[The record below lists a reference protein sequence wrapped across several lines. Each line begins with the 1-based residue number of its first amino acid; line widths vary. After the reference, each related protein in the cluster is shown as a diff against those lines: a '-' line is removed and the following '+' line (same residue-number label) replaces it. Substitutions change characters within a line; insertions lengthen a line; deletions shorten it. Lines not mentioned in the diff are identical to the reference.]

1 MKSSL
6 TRLQWT
12 ALIGF
17 VVIGL
22 LGGVGLWLLSGKV
35 DAAQDALH
43 QKESELKKLAGD
55 RYFPGQ
61 ANTDAL
67 QKNNQALQA
76 ALDVLQQRLLAP
88 GNQLAQVAEKNPVVF
103 KQELADQIHALTDL
117 AAKNNVQ
124 IEPTAVDF
132 GFAIYQNNNPS
143 EAATRIL
150 GKQLIGI
157 REATTAL
164 LNAKISSL
172 IAVRRSF
179 DERSGAAP
187 AAAPGAG
194 NEALRARIV
203 APAGGFYT
211 VYPLEFEF
219 NGSELALR
227 NFLSALTVSPYVLVT
242 RSVTLNSLRATPP
255 HLDDVVHAIPAE
267 GRKPS
272 FVMVMGDD
280 EVHARVRVDLIDWTG
295 GSAAAAA
302 PAKDGKTGTKR

>member
-43 QKESELKKLAGD
+43 QKEAELKKLTGD
-55 RYFPGQ
+55 RYFPGP
-61 ANTDAL
+61 ANTEAL
-67 QKNNQALQA
+67 QKDNQALQA

-88 GNQLAQVAEKNPVVF
+88 GNPLAQVAEKNPVVF
-103 KQELADQIHALTDL
+103 KQELADQIHALTEL
-117 AAKNNVQ
+117 AAKNNVH

-132 GFAIYQNNNPS
+132 GFALYQNTNPS

-150 GKQLIGI
+150 GKQMIGI
-157 REATTAL
+157 REAVTAL
-164 LNAKISSL
+164 LNAKVSSL

-179 DERSGAAP
+179 DERSGEAP
-187 AAAPGAG
+187 AASGTAS
-194 NEALRARIV
+194 EALHARIV
-203 APAGGFYT
+203 SPAGGFYT
-211 VYPLEFEF
+211 VYPLELEF
-219 NGSELALR
+219 NGSEAALR
-227 NFLSALTVSPYVLVT
+227 GFLSALTVSPYVLVT
-242 RSVTLNSLRATPP
+242 RSVTLNSLRTTPP
-255 HLDDVVHAIPAE
+255 HLDDVVHAIPTE

-295 GSAAAAA
+295 GPAAAA
-302 PAKDGKTGTKR
+302 KDDKKGTQR